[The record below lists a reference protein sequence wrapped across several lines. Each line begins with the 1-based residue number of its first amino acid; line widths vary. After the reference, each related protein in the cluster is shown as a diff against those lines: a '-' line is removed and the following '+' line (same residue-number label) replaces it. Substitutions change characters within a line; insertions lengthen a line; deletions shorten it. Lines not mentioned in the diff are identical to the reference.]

1 MGIAKGAVSLLFEL
15 RKTEKFSGTVC
26 QLGRQTTFVTS
37 IDVVKIALAFGIDIS
52 DYIFDET
59 SFKLNQLMISD
70 IDLFKCLGFETV
82 ESMDYSNFEN
92 STHVLDLNNPIPREF
107 YEKYD
112 AIYDGGTLEHIFNFP
127 QCLKNIHLMLK
138 PGGIIIHASPSHNHV
153 DHGFYMFSPTVF
165 YDYYKTNQY
174 DIIRSF
180 IFEYEAEHDKKP
192 WIIYD
197 YTPGSIDFLAYGGWG
212 DKLLGIW
219 SVSKKVLNSSCDKIP
234 QQSFY
239 LRAWESSNNSKANLE
254 KKKRNAVVSKL
265 ISIAKSNKYIFKA
278 ILFIL
283 TINKKPALMRP
294 EIIARY

>member
-254 KKKRNAVVSKL
+254 KKKRNAEDQ
-265 ISIAKSNKYIFKA
+265 
-278 ILFIL
+278 
-283 TINKKPALMRP
+283 KK
-294 EIIARY
+294 